1 MGKTGWQYDEKSLPK
16 RIEKVKD
23 LVLKG
28 QERHGYPMKKR
39 FYIVVLAAVFVLLF
53 TGCSL
58 QNKNENI
65 SAGMEA
71 VAALEYDNAL
81 LNFEAARVAG
91 EDERLICR
99 GEGLAYM
106 GKTMYAEAAAAFES
120 ALALSDGRIKSVDYD
135 INYYLATAYYKQGE
149 FGKAIDVYNAIVALK
164 PGEKDAY
171 YLRGVIYAEQGTLDS
186 ARKDFDK
193 AISLDSTDYD
203 RIIEI
208 YGVLAAEGYKETGQ
222 EYLQAAM
229 DAGTKNMT
237 NYEKGR
243 ICYYLEDY
251 ENARTY
257 LEKARDEGGYESVL
271 FLGKTYETLGDSNY
285 AVSVYNTYLESS
297 GPNSQVLNQLGLCKM
312 QTGDYE
318 GALTAFQSAMNIEDN
333 GMMQVLKMNEII
345 AYEKLGD
352 YKKAA
357 VLMESY
363 LQTYPDDEEAQRE
376 YIFLQ
381 TR

>member
-1 MGKTGWQYDEKSLPK
+1 
-16 RIEKVKD
+16 
-23 LVLKG
+23 
-28 QERHGYPMKKR
+28 MKKI
-39 FYIVVLAAVFVLLF
+39 FYMAIVAAAFGLLF
-53 TGCSL
+53 TGCGL
-58 QNKNENI
+58 QNKSENL

-81 LNFEAARVAG
+81 LSFEAAREAG

-106 GKTMYAEAAAAFES
+106 GKTMYTEAAAAFEA

-149 FGKAIDVYNAIVALK
+149 MGKAIDVYNAIVGLK

-171 YLRGVIYAEQGTLDS
+171 YLRGVIYAEQGNLEN
-186 ARKDFDK
+186 AKKDFDR

-203 RIIEI
+203 RMIDI

-257 LEKARDEGGYESVL
+257 LEKARDEGGYEAVL
-271 FLGKTYETLGDSNY
+271 FLGKTYETLGDNNY
-285 AVSVYNTYLESS
+285 AISVYNTYLDSA
-297 GPNSQVLNQLGLCKM
+297 GPNPQVLNQMGLCKM
-312 QTGDYE
+312 QTGDYD
-318 GALTAFQSAMNIEDN
+318 GALTAFESAMNIEDN

-345 AYEKLGD
+345 AYEKLED

-357 VLMESY
+357 VLMQSY